1 MCTQVAKIL
10 LIFSTAPVVTTD
22 DAADQP
28 TSSSSISSI
37 SGNSA
42 PPPPSDPALWPANLS
57 DQLRTDLACKGP
69 AQVERE
75 FEFPKSHSNR
85 SFHYHHMFRKLANGE
100 KVRRNWLTYSKQK
113 DAVYC
118 FCCKLFS
125 RKSSKLNTEGQ
136 NDWVNISAILKSH
149 ETSPDHGKHLIAWKE
164 LELRLKTGKTID
176 QTEMSLL
183 QAEQNRWRE
192 VLTRLITIIQSL
204 AERNLA
210 LRGSVDT
217 LNNPNNG
224 NFLKEVEL
232 LAKFDPVLKEHVRR
246 ITAGEKHTT
255 YLGKSIQNELIASI
269 SGKILSTMVTEI
281 KQSKYFAIILDCT
294 PDISHQ
300 EQMSV
305 VVRIVTRT
313 PPEIKDYFLGFL
325 PAPDA
330 TGLGLSSLILI
341 KLEELGISFQDC
353 RGQSYDNGSN
363 MKGKN
368 KGVQARLIEKNC
380 RALYVP
386 CGTHTLNLMVADSAK
401 QSTDAISFFG
411 VVQKL
416 YTLFSAAPQRWAILK
431 QHVNITLKSWSET
444 RWESRIKSIEPLRY
458 QTDKVREALTEVR
471 EKANDPAARIE
482 AQSLAEE
489 IGSFRF
495 QICTV
500 VWFDILSKINI
511 TSKLLQSPKM
521 QLDVAV
527 DLIDKTKTSLKQYRF
542 TGFSDAQTTAREV
555 CENMNVEA
563 ELKQKR
569 LRNTKK
575 QFSYEARDETV
586 TDALKRMEMT
596 FFNVVVD
603 TAIQSLEDR
612 FTSLRD
618 VRDKF
623 GVLLSFSDMD
633 DKALREHCE
642 LLGNTLTEGGGGTDL
657 DWREPATEIQSLPNL
672 PKTSMTTFELLTFI
686 HQNELTGFYPNLW
699 VALRIACTLP
709 VTVASAER
717 SFSKLKLIKTY
728 LRSSMSEER
737 LSGLAVIS
745 INHQIGSQIS
755 YDDVINDFAS
765 QKARRPKF

>member
-37 SGNSA
+37 CGNSA
-42 PPPPSDPALWPANLS
+42 PPPLSDPALWPANLS

-305 VVRIVTRT
+305 VVRIVTLT
-313 PPEIKDYFLGFL
+313 PPEIKEHFLGFL

-353 RGQSYDNGSN
+353 SGQSYDNGSN

-642 LLGNTLTEGGGGTDL
+642 LLGNTLTEGGETDL
-657 DWREPATEIQSLPNL
+657 DWRELATEIQSLPNL

>member
-37 SGNSA
+37 CGNSA
-42 PPPPSDPALWPANLS
+42 PPPLSDPALWPANLS

-642 LLGNTLTEGGGGTDL
+642 LLGNTLTEGGETDL
-657 DWREPATEIQSLPNL
+657 DWRELATEIQSLPNL

>member
-57 DQLRTDLACKGP
+57 DQLRTDLVCKGP

-176 QTEMSLL
+176 QTEMALL

-368 KGVQARLIEKNC
+368 KGVQARLIEKNR

-642 LLGNTLTEGGGGTDL
+642 LLGNTLTEGGETDL
-657 DWREPATEIQSLPNL
+657 DWRELATEIQSLPNL

>member
-176 QTEMSLL
+176 QTEMALL

-305 VVRIVTRT
+305 VVRIVTLT
-313 PPEIKDYFLGFL
+313 PPEIKEHFLGFL

-368 KGVQARLIEKNC
+368 KGVQARLIEKNR

-642 LLGNTLTEGGGGTDL
+642 LLGNTLTEGGETDL
-657 DWREPATEIQSLPNL
+657 DWRELATEIQSLPNL

>member
-176 QTEMSLL
+176 QTEMALL

-305 VVRIVTRT
+305 VVRIVTLT
-313 PPEIKDYFLGFL
+313 PPEIKEHFLGFL

-368 KGVQARLIEKNC
+368 KGVQARLIEKNRC
-380 RALYVP
+380 ALYVP

-642 LLGNTLTEGGGGTDL
+642 LLGNTLTEGGETDL
-657 DWREPATEIQSLPNL
+657 DWRELATEIQSLPNL

>member
-1 MCTQVAKIL
+1 
-10 LIFSTAPVVTTD
+10 
-22 DAADQP
+22 
-28 TSSSSISSI
+28 
-37 SGNSA
+37 
-42 PPPPSDPALWPANLS
+42 
-57 DQLRTDLACKGP
+57 
-69 AQVERE
+69 
-75 FEFPKSHSNR
+75 
-85 SFHYHHMFRKLANGE
+85 MFRKLANGE

-176 QTEMSLL
+176 QTEMALL
-183 QAEQNRWRE
+183 HAEQNRWRE

-305 VVRIVTRT
+305 VVRIVTLT
-313 PPEIKDYFLGFL
+313 PPEIKEHILGFL

-341 KLEELGISFQDC
+341 KLEELGIRFQDC

-642 LLGNTLTEGGGGTDL
+642 LLGNTLTEGGESDL
-657 DWREPATEIQSLPNL
+657 DWRELATEIQSLPNL

-728 LRSSMSEER
+728 LRSSMSEEC

>member
-1 MCTQVAKIL
+1 
-10 LIFSTAPVVTTD
+10 
-22 DAADQP
+22 
-28 TSSSSISSI
+28 
-37 SGNSA
+37 
-42 PPPPSDPALWPANLS
+42 
-57 DQLRTDLACKGP
+57 
-69 AQVERE
+69 
-75 FEFPKSHSNR
+75 
-85 SFHYHHMFRKLANGE
+85 MFRKLANGE

-305 VVRIVTRT
+305 VVRIVTLT
-313 PPEIKDYFLGFL
+313 PPEIKEHFLGFL

-642 LLGNTLTEGGGGTDL
+642 LLGNTLTEGGETDL
-657 DWREPATEIQSLPNL
+657 DWRELATEIQSLPNL

>member
-176 QTEMSLL
+176 QTEMALL

-305 VVRIVTRT
+305 VVRIVTLT
-313 PPEIKDYFLGFL
+313 PPEIKEHFLGFL

-642 LLGNTLTEGGGGTDL
+642 LLGNTLTEGGETDL
-657 DWREPATEIQSLPNL
+657 DWRELATEIQSLPNL

>member
-28 TSSSSISSI
+28 TSSSSISSN

-176 QTEMSLL
+176 QTEMALL

-368 KGVQARLIEKNC
+368 KGVQARLIEKNR

-642 LLGNTLTEGGGGTDL
+642 LLGNTLTEGGETDL
-657 DWREPATEIQSLPNL
+657 DWRELATEIQSLPNL

>member
-642 LLGNTLTEGGGGTDL
+642 LLGNTLTEGGETDL
-657 DWREPATEIQSLPNL
+657 DWRELATEIQSLPNL

>member
-1 MCTQVAKIL
+1 MV
-10 LIFSTAPVVTTD
+10 
-22 DAADQP
+22 
-28 TSSSSISSI
+28 
-37 SGNSA
+37 
-42 PPPPSDPALWPANLS
+42 
-57 DQLRTDLACKGP
+57 CKGP

-176 QTEMSLL
+176 QTEMALL

-305 VVRIVTRT
+305 VVRIVTLT
-313 PPEIKDYFLGFL
+313 PPEIKEHFLGFL

-368 KGVQARLIEKNC
+368 KGVQARLIEKNR

-642 LLGNTLTEGGGGTDL
+642 LLGNTLTEGGETDL
-657 DWREPATEIQSLPNL
+657 DWRELATEIQSLPNL